1 MAESRRK
8 TSVAMCTKGV
18 MARRFFVVIG
28 LIMLASMFV
37 SLLFTYLENVKR
49 VTRDVEVLMNT
60 SSPLVMDTF
69 LRPDPESS
77 IELNRFF
84 SHYDELLAV
93 SIFDLEGKLAHS
105 YQMNPVSGFTTIDTK
120 QAGGFNSGFHFNIVS
135 DMLFDGEVIA
145 QYAVYYRGSYT
156 VKDLLLS
163 LFQLSLPFI
172 LMLCFILYYIYTRVT
187 KPISVITEQLSL
199 VGKGEVSLLELT
211 ESDTELGCLARKI
224 QAADAKLFF
233 RNKKLLELNQA
244 LELQAEQLDRAVKVK
259 SEFMANMSHEIRTPM
274 NGIIGFVQCLQQ
286 QNLDNESSQQVEY
299 IKESACSLL
308 VLINEILSYS
318 KLESGKVEVSK
329 TAFNMS
335 KLIHSCVQTV
345 HLDAKAKKLDMNIS
359 VPSEKDCYFY
369 GDEQHLR
376 QVITN
381 LLGNAVKF
389 TDRGFVNVLVEILR
403 DKPHEAEL
411 CIRVSDSG
419 IGISADKIES
429 IFESY
434 TQADGSIS
442 RRYGGTGLGLTI
454 SSRLCDLMGAK
465 LRVISQEGE
474 GTEFSFQLSI
484 KKALAVSNIK
494 SLERLDSTEC
504 DLSQFAHT
512 RILVAEDSP
521 VNQQLVIAFLKSM
534 GLTNIDVV
542 ENGVQAVNYM
552 KSRSPD
558 LILMDCQMPEMGGL
572 EATAMIRKTN
582 NGSQVPIIALTANVM
597 ESEKQHCFD
606 AGMDAYLAK
615 PIIKNNFFSTLLG
628 VLSANAVS

>member
-8 TSVAMCTKGV
+8 TAVTMCTKGV
-18 MARRFFVVIG
+18 LARRLFVVIG

-37 SLLFTYLENVKR
+37 SLLFTYQENVKR
-49 VTRDVEVLMNT
+49 VTKEVEVLMNT
-60 SSPLVMDTF
+60 SSPLVIDTF
-69 LRPDPESS
+69 LRPDHESS
-77 IELNRFF
+77 IKLNRFY
-84 SHYDELLAV
+84 SNYDEISAV
-93 SIFDLEGKLAHS
+93 SIFDLEGQLTHS
-105 YQMNPVSGFTTIDTK
+105 YQNSLASDFSAIDVK
-120 QAGGFNSGFHFNIVS
+120 QAGILNSGFYFNIVS
-135 DMLFDGEVIA
+135 DMLFDGEIIA

-156 VKDLLLS
+156 VKDLLFS

-172 LMLCFILYYIYTRVT
+172 LMLCFILYYVYTRVT

-199 VGKGEVSLLELT
+199 VGKGEVSLLEFT
-211 ESDTELGCLARKI
+211 ESDSEVGCLARKV
-224 QAADAKLFF
+224 QASDAKLFF

-244 LELQAEQLDRAVKVK
+244 LESQAEQLDQAIRVK

-286 QNLDNESSQQVEY
+286 QNLDQEASQQVEY
-299 IKESACSLL
+299 IRESACSLL

-318 KLESGKVEVSK
+318 KLENGKVEVSE
-329 TAFNMS
+329 TVFNMS
-335 KLIHSCVQTV
+335 QLIYSCVKTV
-345 HLDAKAKKLDMNIS
+345 HLDAKAKKLDLNIS
-359 VPSEKDCYFY
+359 LPPEKDCYFN

-389 TDRGFVNVLVEILR
+389 TDRGFVNVLVEILQ

-411 CIRVSDSG
+411 CIRVCDSG

-442 RRYGGTGLGLTI
+442 RRYGGTGLGLSI
-454 SSRLCDLMGAK
+454 SSRLCELMGTK
-465 LRVISQEGE
+465 LSVISQEGE
-474 GTEFSFQLSI
+474 GTEFYFRISMEKALSI
-484 KKALAVSNIK
+484 SDVNP
-494 SLERLDSTEC
+494 LERLDSTEC

-552 KSRSPD
+552 KTCTPD

-572 EATAMIRKTN
+572 EATAIIRKTN

-615 PIIKNNFFSTLLG
+615 PIIKINFFSTLLG
-628 VLSANAVS
+628 VLSTNAVS